1 MDMLVQTGGDEEVM
15 DKFSVKERNKEGQ
28 IIEDFANG

>member
-15 DKFSVKERNKEGQ
+15 GKFSVKEGNKEGQ
-28 IIEDFANG
+28 II